1 MNKTLIGLLVAICLV
16 IGLIPAMAMAEGE
29 NLATQYS
36 FKLGYGTYYL
46 TKYDTPVYFVNGAV
60 TDLTDTAGNSFTY
73 YMPTTTG
80 ASESNWNAKMI
91 WHSGDEGPT
100 LYLDGFAYD
109 LFNEATELWRVKAEG
124 STAGV
129 DDAAITPGADYP
141 CTIVLQGDD
150 SVIKTRFGVVFS
162 NDLTV
167 KSEGDTKLTI
177 YNASAGL
184 RGAAAGA
191 ELTLDANVD
200 VFVQSYYT
208 TGFNPIS
215 VNGADVVV
223 NGGNINLSGGASKVY
238 PILVQN
244 SGNLIVN
251 GGNLSAKGGYYGV
264 ILPAGGS
271 AQSNG
276 GSLEIYGGYSAM
288 TVGGT
293 ATVPVVPAGAD
304 ITFAYEA
311 WGTGTNATTTSA
323 ITITKA
329 AYMKVTHNTPAPT
342 ETTAPATET
351 TAPVQTTAPAAESTA
366 PVNTSAPTNTT
377 APANTSAPTETTA
390 PTAPVELTTQVSVR
404 VAYSNYKITKYDTP
418 VYSKNYSIDAK
429 DTEGNAFTAWAQT
442 ATGADESNYN
452 MKFVWH
458 YGDEAPTLYLRG
470 FKYVGRNVATGKL
483 IGKVVEGEYTS
494 TGVEAYPLTMPTGVG
509 MNIVITGEDSLI
521 AGQFGLTFKGD
532 TTITSEGNAKLVM
545 NNGAAC
551 ITSAG
556 VAGKLT
562 INANL
567 DLRKSGYYN
576 TAFGA
581 AVIQTYKSD
590 LIINGGTIVATTT
603 ADKSVAGIAA
613 RAGGNLIINGGDIT
627 AHGIAGQSPTNG
639 SLQATAGKVIINGG
653 KVKVTAKEAVPVYGL
668 SGIEINGGEVNITS
682 PYYGMNSKDGDVVI
696 NGGKVTIISANGA
709 FYGKA
714 PVLGAGVDGMA
725 GNSES
730 DADYYDET
738 KYKAKWL
745 QLTYTAPG
753 GNTTAPSNPGG
764 TTTTPST
771 PSGTTA
777 PSTPG
782 ATNPTTPSN
791 PGNNPATGDSGVTMF
806 VVMLL
811 VGMFGIVATVA
822 FGKKRAV

>member
-1 MNKTLIGLLVAICLV
+1 MNKRLVGLLVAICLV

-29 NLATQYS
+29 NLPTQYS
-36 FKLGYGTYYL
+36 FKFGYSTYNL
-46 TKYDTPVYFVNGAV
+46 TKYDTPVYFVNEAK
-60 TDLTDTAGNSFTY
+60 TDLPDTAGNSFTY
-73 YMPTTTG
+73 YMPTTAG
-80 ASESNWNAKMI
+80 ASENNWNAKMI

-109 LFNEATELWRVKAEG
+109 QFNEATELWRVKAEG
-124 STAGV
+124 STDGV
-129 DDAAITPGADYP
+129 NDAAITPGTDYP
-141 CTIVLQGDD
+141 CNIVLQGED
-150 SVIKTRFGVVFS
+150 SVIKTRFGIVFS
-162 NDLTV
+162 KDLSI
-167 KSEGDTKLTI
+167 KSEGNTKLTI

-191 ELTLDANVD
+191 NLTLDANMD
-200 VFVQSYYT
+200 VFVESYYT
-208 TGFNPIS
+208 TGYNPIF

-223 NGGNINLSGGASKVY
+223 NGGNIKLSGGAANVY
-238 PILVQN
+238 PITVQN

-251 GGNLSAKGGYYGV
+251 GGNLSSKGGYYGV
-264 ILPAGGS
+264 ILPAGGA

-304 ITFAYEA
+304 ITFAYES

-323 ITITKA
+323 ITVTKA
-329 AYMKVTHNTPAPT
+329 AYMKVTHKTPAPV

-351 TAPVQTTAPAAESTA
+351 TAPVQTSAPAVESSA
-366 PVNTSAPTNTT
+366 PVQSSAPAVESS
-377 APANTSAPTETTA
+377 APATETTA
-390 PTAPVELTTQVSVR
+390 PTAPAELTTQVSVR
-404 VAYSNYKITKYDTP
+404 VAYTNYKITKYDTP
-418 VYSKNYSIDAK
+418 VYSKNVSKDAK
-429 DTEGNAFTAWAQT
+429 DTEGNAFTAWEQT
-442 ATGADESNYN
+442 SAGADESNYN

-458 YGDEAPTLYLRG
+458 TGDEAPTLYLRG
-470 FKYVGRNVATGKL
+470 FKYVGRNAATGKL

-494 TGVEAYPLTMPTGVG
+494 TAVEAYPLTMPTGVG
-509 MNIVITGEDSLI
+509 MNIIITGEDSLI
-521 AGQFGLTFKGD
+521 EGQFGLTFKGD

-551 ITSAG
+551 ITSAD
-556 VAGKLT
+556 VVGKLT

-613 RAGGNLIINGGDIT
+613 RAGGNLIINGGDVT

-653 KVKVTAKEAVPVYGL
+653 KVKATAKEAVPVYGL
-668 SGIEINGGEVNITS
+668 NGIEINGGEVEITS

-696 NGGKVTIISANGA
+696 KGGKVTIISANGA

-725 GNSES
+725 GNSEG

-738 KYKAKWL
+738 KYRAKWL

-753 GNTTAPSNPGG
+753 GETTAPGGETTAPGGNTTAPGG
-764 TTTTPST
+764 E
-771 PSGTTA
+771 TTA
-777 PSTPG
+777 
-782 ATNPTTPSN
+782 PSN

-806 VVMLL
+806 IVMLL